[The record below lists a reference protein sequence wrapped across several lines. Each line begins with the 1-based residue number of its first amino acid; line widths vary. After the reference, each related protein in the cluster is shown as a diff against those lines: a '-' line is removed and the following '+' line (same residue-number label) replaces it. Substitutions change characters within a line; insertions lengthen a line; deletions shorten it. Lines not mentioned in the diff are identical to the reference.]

1 MNNNVNNTCHTHFG
15 YNFIAVFGILTVR
28 YLYQCLLFSSTSVHS
43 TDGSYK
49 LLVIQ
54 VNGKERI
61 K

>member
-1 MNNNVNNTCHTHFG
+1 MNNNVNNTCHTHF
-15 YNFIAVFGILTVR
+15 FGILTVR
-28 YLYQCLLFSSTSVHS
+28 YLYQCLLFSSASVHS
-43 TDGSYK
+43 TDGGYK